1 MDLDRDTIFGLRRGS
16 CGRGIVVMVGVL
28 LLSVAVV
35 HAPANAQDRP
45 QQRDSVDRPADDGQN
60 EKRLKKRGR
69 RKRQGKRPK
78 HSATTPAE
86 TPIRLQLDGAFQLD
100 LGFGNA
106 IHGKGSITLQLDR
119 ATVERL
125 GDESAERL
133 GGGEVVADEFLDVV
147 TRMPEMLRQ
156 TAAILELLSKPETQ
170 ENLRQVEQVL
180 RLLPAGTATAPTP

>member
-1 MDLDRDTIFGLRRGS
+1 MKQRQQDDLGRDCS
-16 CGRGIVVMVGVL
+16 GRGIVFWVGM
-28 LLSVAVV
+28 LSLAVATM
-35 HAPANAQDRP
+35 HAPAVAQDGS
-45 QQRDSVDRPADDGQN
+45 QQRDSVDRPADEGQD

-69 RKRQGKRPK
+69 RKRHGKRPK
-78 HSATTPAE
+78 QATTAPAE

-100 LGFGNA
+100 LGFGST
-106 IHGKGSITLQLDR
+106 IHGKGSITVQLDR
-119 ATVERL
+119 ATAERL

-133 GGGEVVADEFLDVV
+133 DEGASVADEFLGVV

-180 RLLPAGTATAPTP
+180 RLLPGGTATDQTP